1 MSLKNFNASVK
12 SAVSEQAF
20 EQKLKEHTEDFYRC
34 LIQLKPKCNMV
45 TEPRQVNQA
54 PETVIAIS
62 DTSDDEP
69 NKTKRPSSKDTPIAT
84 TPKRRRLSRSYAM
97 PIKAE
102 TATTPSGRVGFQS
115 PATPSVFYSP
125 MVSTGHVFPRMSHF
139 KLSLLQIQQQ
149 IKRTTRGGFSHIV
162 PLEVHEG
169 LCLRAVA
176 EWETPLMLYISKA
189 NEILIATV
197 TKALGESLGDFS
209 RRLIFKESEEYL
221 TTFLREKGIE
231 QTTRLEEIYNNE
243 KYRVVTINEQGL
255 HNHKAKEKAGLER
268 FRLIRRAK
276 AAELVEDDRDFR
288 DLETLTPEEK
298 LEESKLFTRW
308 LSQLPEDEFKREID
322 VAATVR
328 SYYLVAATRFT
339 DAVSMDINSHLFRS
353 LREGALENYLEQKL
367 GLSPCPSK

>member
-1 MSLKNFNASVK
+1 MSLKSFNASVR
-12 SAVSEQAF
+12 SAVSDQAF
-20 EQKLKEHTEDFYRC
+20 EQELKEHTEDFYRC

-45 TEPRQVNQA
+45 TQPEQVTQA
-54 PETVIAIS
+54 PETIIAIS

-69 NKTKRPSSKDTPIAT
+69 NRTKRPSSKDTPIAT
-84 TPKRRRLSRSYAM
+84 TPKKRRLDRSYAT

-102 TATTPSGRVGFQS
+102 SVATPSGRVGFQS
-115 PATPSVFYSP
+115 PAIPSVPYSP
-125 MVSTGHVFPRMSHF
+125 VVSTGHVFPLVSRF

-149 IKRTTRGGFSHIV
+149 IKRTTRGGFGDIV

-176 EWETPLMLYISKA
+176 QWEAPLMLYISKA
-189 NEILIATV
+189 NEILMATV
-197 TKALGESLGDFS
+197 TKALEESLGSFS
-209 RRLIFKESEEYL
+209 RRLIFKESEECL
-221 TTFLREKGIE
+221 ATFLRAKGEE
-231 QTTRLEEIYNNE
+231 QTTRLQEIYNNE

-276 AAELVEDDRDFR
+276 AAELIDDDREFK
-288 DLETLTPEEK
+288 DLEKLTSEER
-298 LEESKLFTRW
+298 LEESKLFAKW
-308 LSQLPEDEFKREID
+308 LLQLPEDEFKREID

-339 DAVSMDINSHLFRS
+339 DAVSMDINSRLFRS
-353 LREGALENYLEQKL
+353 LREGALEDYLEQKL
-367 GLSPCPSK
+367 GLSPYPSK